1 MILIRDVI
9 EYQRA
14 KGGSAL
20 IVALD
25 QQKAFDMVDHRV
37 LFRGMAHLGFSPD
50 VVELIELV
58 YEGYHI
64 TIKIKVE
71 LSDSRSIGRGERHY
85 GKSTE

>member
-1 MILIRDVI
+1 
-9 EYQRA
+9 
-14 KGGSAL
+14 
-20 IVALD
+20 
-25 QQKAFDMVDHRV
+25 
-37 LFRGMAHLGFSPD
+37 MAHLGFSPD
-50 VVELIELV
+50 VVKLIELV